1 MVQDDASVQGK
12 IARKSTVNKN
22 PGNHHGCSFD
32 YLNEKGKP
40 MRPQGLECQEN
51 YKTQTTSTKKN

>member
-1 MVQDDASVQGK
+1 MVQDAASVQRK
-12 IARKSTVNKN
+12 IARKSTVNYY
-22 PGNHHGCSFD
+22 PGNHHGCSYD

-40 MRPQGLECQEN
+40 TRPQGLDSQEN